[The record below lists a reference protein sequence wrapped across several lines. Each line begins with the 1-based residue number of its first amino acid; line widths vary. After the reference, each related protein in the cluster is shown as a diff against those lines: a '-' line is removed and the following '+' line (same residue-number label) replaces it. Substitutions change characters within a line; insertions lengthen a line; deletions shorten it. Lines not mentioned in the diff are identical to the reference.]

1 MNIENTAIKYFAE
14 HFKNLS
20 KEQQLFT
27 VGKAVMD
34 EYATKDWVATKDKN
48 QDKREVYYFSLEFL
62 IGQQLISNVENLG
75 LAGELNSQLSEY
87 GLSLEEISKV
97 EIDPALGNGGLGR
110 LAACFMDSL
119 ASRNYPGH
127 GMGIRYQFGL
137 FKQSFEN
144 GYQQEK
150 ADQWLN
156 VGNPWEYRNTKET
169 YPIRIGGTVSMQE
182 VDGKL
187 KPVYEGST
195 EFAAVAYDM
204 PMIGYKNKVV
214 NTLRLWNAETATVE
228 DELDFKL
235 FNTGAHADALKTKT
249 EIEAINKLLYP
260 EDSTESG
267 KKLRLSQQFF
277 FTSAGLQSIIRKHKD
292 LGHDLTKLGEYV
304 AIQMNDTHPA
314 IAVAELMRLLMDEE
328 GFNYD
333 DAWKITTASLNY
345 TNHTILPEAI
355 ERWWI
360 PQFSSILPRQFQ
372 IIEEINKRFVE
383 EYSAKLTPEEL
394 DRTKIIQ
401 ADLINMANL
410 AFVGSTSVNGVA
422 NLHTEIL
429 KAETFKEFNKIY
441 PGKIK
446 NVTNGIAHRR
456 WFLYSNPELA
466 DLVSE
471 KVGSEDWKFDL
482 AKDLGKFNA
491 FVDDADTKAKFLAI
505 KSEKK
510 AKLAKIIK
518 EETGITV
525 DENSI
530 FDVQVK
536 RLHAYKRQLLNAFGI
551 LNLYN
556 EVKQNPDAIKVQRTF
571 IFGAKA
577 APGYVLAKNIIK
589 LINSIADLV
598 NNDPVVSQKMKVVF
612 FENYRISLA
621 ENIFPA
627 SDVSEQISTASKE
640 ASGTGNMKFMMNGAL
655 TLGTLDGANVEISQ
669 AVKEDEIVI
678 FGMRSEEVLR
688 LEKSDE
694 YSAEKQ
700 YQEDARLVKIMEQL
714 VDGTLSSNK
723 DEFAPI
729 LEDLTNGNDPY
740 YIFKDFSDYV
750 QAQKKVEEMYM
761 DRDNWARV
769 MLSNVANSGMFTS
782 DRTIDE
788 YAKNI
793 WGLNENK

>member
-1 MNIENTAIKYFAE
+1 MNIEKTAIMHFAE
-14 HFKNLS
+14 NFKNLS
-20 KEQQLFT
+20 EEQKLFT

-34 EYATKDWVATKDKN
+34 EYGTQNWVNTKKKN
-48 QDKREVYYFSLEFL
+48 EEKREVYYFSLEFL

-75 LAGELNSQLSEY
+75 LANELNSQLEKY
-87 GLSLEEISKV
+87 GTSLDKISKI

-156 VGNPWEYRNTKET
+156 IGNPWEYRNIKET
-169 YPIRIGGTVSMQE
+169 YPIIIGGTVKME
-182 VDGKL
+182 EHNGKMVA
-187 KPVYEGST
+187 KYFGSAQ
-195 EFAAVAYDM
+195 FSAVAYDM
-204 PMIGYKNKVV
+204 PMIGYKNNVV
-214 NTLRLWNAETATVE
+214 NTLRLWNAETSTVE

-235 FNTGAHADALKTKT
+235 FNTGDHAQALKTKS

-267 KKLRLSQQFF
+267 KKLRLTQQFF
-277 FTSAGLQSIIRKHKD
+277 FTSAGIQSIIRKHKD
-292 LGHDLTKLGEYV
+292 LGHDLSNLGKYV
-304 AIQMNDTHPA
+304 VIQMNDTHPA
-314 IAVAELMRLLMDEE
+314 IAVAELMRILMDQE
-328 GFNYD
+328 GFDYD
-333 DAWKITTASLNY
+333 SAWKITTETLNY

-372 IIEEINKRFVE
+372 IIEEINKRFIDQ
-383 EYSAKLTPEEL
+383 YSSILTKEEL
-394 DRTKIIQ
+394 ESTQIIQ
-401 ADLINMANL
+401 NDLINMANM
-410 AFVGSTSVNGVA
+410 AFIGSSSVNGVA
-422 NLHTEIL
+422 NLHTQIL

-441 PGKIK
+441 PSKIK

-471 KVGSEDWKFDL
+471 KIGSEDWKFNL
-482 AKDLGKFNA
+482 AKDLKQFNKY
-491 FVDDADTKAKFLAI
+491 VNDADTKTKFLKI
-505 KSEKK
+505 KAAKK
-510 AKLAKIIK
+510 ANLARIIK
-518 EETGITV
+518 EETGIVV

-556 EVKQNPDAIKVQRTF
+556 EIKKDPEAIKVPRTF

-589 LINSIADLV
+589 LINSIANLV
-598 NNDPVVSQKMKVVF
+598 NNDPEVSQKMKVVF

-621 ENIFPA
+621 EDIFPA

-669 AVKEDEIVI
+669 ALKDDEIII
-678 FGMRSEEVLR
+678 FGMKSEEVLR
-688 LEKSDE
+688 LEKSNE
-694 YSAEKQ
+694 YSAKNE
-700 YQEDARLVKIMEQL
+700 YQNDPRLVKIMNQL
-714 VDGTLSSNK
+714 GDGTLSSNPE
-723 DEFAPI
+723 EFRPI
-729 LEDLTNGNDPY
+729 ISDLIEGNDPY
-740 YIFKDFSDYV
+740 YIFKDFSEYV
-750 QAQKKVEEMYM
+750 KAQTKVENMYL
-761 DRDNWARV
+761 DQDNWARI
-769 MLSNVANSGMFTS
+769 MLSNIANSGIFTS

-788 YAKNI
+788 YAQNI
-793 WGLNENK
+793 WRINESE